1 MERKKVISNVQQVTM
16 NNKEF
21 QHLKN
26 IPEFSS
32 FEHQKENILP
42 VKQGRSAAALSQI
55 FSSEPSALYTE
66 LQAGHD
72 KFNAELENLDELDD
86 PFDVYDRYI
95 KWTMENYPQ
104 ASGPH
109 SKVCQLL
116 ERASNSFINDA
127 RYKNDPRY
135 LRCWLQ
141 YSKHVRR
148 LKEHFAFLKSNGI
161 GLDLAT
167 YYEEYAELMEEMKCF
182 KEANEIFETG
192 ISRRAQPL
200 GRLNKRYKQF
210 LTRMESN
217 GVNFNTTV
225 TQLNLNPR
233 RTILGS
239 KSSASSTQSQPM
251 NVFHQRNPISHVVS
265 DVGSTNVISNNNNNN
280 GKLDIFYDPY
290 GEVGNAAITSTDSGT
305 STWNNYGT
313 YLTRKKE
320 DIREAEQWRGVTL
333 PQNKKVYTPMVAK
346 LEVYRDKSVEHDST
360 NIRQCNEQINKKET
374 TFQEK
379 RPKQVKRYEL
389 GQKERWS
396 IKINDFYDENDDEI
410 SFEEKRAKAL
420 ELLEVKLS
428 EIVEDKFEPQEK
440 NTNDKKKITLQS
452 CNIENTPE
460 AKHYVLETKSPV
472 LEQIPIIQPSKTE
485 CNDIEEYNIP
495 VHKINRLC
503 KFKFLLISIYAS
515 DNTLTFVQKLASDMN
530 TIVKKPSPTICTKAA
545 LSDIIGMF
553 TFTQPSKDIRN
564 HNIDDENVAPN
575 TNVVHQQSANS
586 NHSQKPSK
594 ISQIDGRETDDQ
606 KNNENSRG
614 NKSKNFDTVTPIK
627 ETRREYMLITTPSRE
642 LEQHAITE
650 VRPSTNESGFGDTR
664 ADSVS
669 PIECI
674 EEDSLESPTF
684 TQLSNPCNPLDRKV
698 IEQILVA
705 IRPPVN
711 RYKGFYDAQLQTF
724 NHGSKIEE
732 IARSWNVQS
741 RRGTSILIN
750 GDKPVIFFNDSFL
763 INQKIDEGGYG
774 KIYRV
779 LDTNDFADDQDEKK
793 SSRALKIET
802 PSSAWEF
809 YIIRQLQE
817 RIISPTIDSIISVYS
832 LYCYKDESY
841 MVMEFCHQGT
851 ILDAINK
858 AKKDNSQLDEL
869 LVFFFT
875 IELLKTME
883 SIHQAG
889 IIHGDIK
896 ADNCILRLEPTV
908 EWGSRYDPSG
918 ANGWSKKGI
927 KLIDFGRSIDVT
939 LFPNDMKFIAEW
951 VTDDQDCVEMREG
964 RPWKW
969 QADYYGLAGVVHCML
984 HNQYMQITP
993 ILAESNNL
1001 MSGPATMALKRY
1013 KPILSFKRY
1022 WQGELWQKLFDL
1034 LLNPLLAKKDGQM
1047 PITQELKNI
1056 REEFEQYLIQNCEKN
1071 GKSLKGLLKK
1081 LEVS

>member
-1 MERKKVISNVQQVTM
+1 MERKQFISNAQHVTM

-21 QHLKN
+21 QHQKN

-141 YSKHVRR
+141 YSKHIRR

-210 LTRMESN
+210 LTRMASN
-217 GVNFNTTV
+217 GVNFNTSV
-225 TQLNLNPR
+225 TQSNLNPR

-251 NVFHQRNPISHVVS
+251 NVFHQRNPTSQVVS
-265 DVGSTNVISNNNNNN
+265 DVGGTSVISNINNNSR
-280 GKLDIFYDPY
+280 KLDIFYDPN
-290 GEVGNAAITSTDSGT
+290 GEVGNAALTSTDSST

-333 PQNKKVYTPMVAK
+333 PQNKKVDTPMVAK
-346 LEVYRDKSVEHDST
+346 LEVYHDKSVEHGST
-360 NIRQCNEQINKKET
+360 SVRQGKEQVNQKET

-379 RPKQVKRYEL
+379 IQKQVKRYEL
-389 GQKERWS
+389 GQKERWN
-396 IKINDFYDENDDEI
+396 IKINDFYDENDGEI

-420 ELLEVKLS
+420 ELLEVKL
-428 EIVEDKFEPQEK
+428 IEDKFNYLKPQEK
-440 NTNDKKKITLQS
+440 NINDKKKMS
-452 CNIENTPE
+452 CNIENT
-460 AKHYVLETKSPV
+460 LETKHLVTEAKSPV
-472 LEQIPIIQPSKTE
+472 NEKITIIQPRKKE
-485 CNDIEEYNIP
+485 CNDIDEYIIP
-495 VHKINRLC
+495 AHKINRL
-503 KFKFLLISIYAS
+503 S
-515 DNTLTFVQKLASDMN
+515 SDMN
-530 TIVKKPSPTICTKAA
+530 EIVKKPSPTICTKAA

-553 TFTQPSKDIRN
+553 TFTQPSKDIPN
-564 HNIDDENVAPN
+564 HDIDEENVSPN
-575 TNVVHQQSANS
+575 SNVVHNQITKS
-586 NHSQKPSK
+586 NNIQIPSK
-594 ISQIDGRETDDQ
+594 ISQIDGREEVE
-606 KNNENSRG
+606 NNCE
-614 NKSKNFDTVTPIK
+614 NKSKNFDTITA
-627 ETRREYMLITTPSRE
+627 TTNTTPSHE
-642 LEQHAITE
+642 FEKHVLTE
-650 VRPSTNESGFGDTR
+650 VKSFTNSSGFGDTR
-664 ADSVS
+664 ADSMS
-669 PIECI
+669 PIEI
-674 EEDSLESPTF
+674 TEDDPLESQTF
-684 TQLSNPCNPLDRKV
+684 PKLSNPCNPLDRKV
-698 IEQILVA
+698 IEQFLAA
-705 IRPPVN
+705 IQPPVN
-711 RYKGFYDAQLQTF
+711 RYKGFYDARSHTF
-724 NHGSKIEE
+724 NHGLKIEE
-732 IARSWNVQS
+732 IARSWKVQS
-741 RRGTSILIN
+741 RRGTNALVN
-750 GDKPVIFFNDSFL
+750 DDKPVIFFNDSFL
-763 INQKIDEGGYG
+763 IRQKVDEGGYG

-779 LDTNDFADDQDEKK
+779 LDMKDFAGDQDEKK

-817 RIISPTIDSIISVYS
+817 RIISPTIDSIISVHS
-832 LYCYKDESY
+832 LYRYKDESY

-858 AKKDNSQLDEL
+858 AKKDNSQMDEL

-875 IELLKTME
+875 VELLKTME

-896 ADNCILRLEPTV
+896 ADNCILRLEPIE
-908 EWGSRYDPSG
+908 EWESIYDPSG
-918 ANGWSKKGI
+918 TNGWSKKGI

-939 LFPNDMKFIAEW
+939 LFSDDMKFIAEW
-951 VTDDQDCVEMREG
+951 VTDDHDCVEMREG

-993 ILAESNNL
+993 IIAESNNL
-1001 MSGPATMALKRY
+1001 MSGPATMAVKRY

-1034 LLNPLLAKKDGQM
+1034 LLNPLLVKKDGQM

-1081 LEVS
+1081 LEMSR